1 MVVEKDNERFLQ
13 ENIFLIRL
21 LEQMN
26 LPKSVFIF
34 SFRKELWSKLAL

>member
-13 ENIFLIRL
+13 ENTFLIRL

-34 SFRKELWSKLAL
+34 SFGKELWSKFAL